1 MTNKDKA
8 LFEILRISLWGG
20 KLTDTIDAESIIDE
34 LTIQAVEGIAAT
46 TIPNLKGELDY
57 RLSRFVRMLYVQN
70 EVVSALSN
78 AGIRVVVLKGTAA
91 GIYYPIPYLRRYG
104 DIDLLVHTYDY
115 NK

>member
-46 TIPNLKGELDY
+46 TIPNLK
-57 RLSRFVRMLYVQN
+57 VI
-70 EVVSALSN
+70 
-78 AGIRVVVLKGTAA
+78 AGILISLGTTRC
-91 GIYYPIPYLRRYG
+91 L
-104 DIDLLVHTYDY
+104 
-115 NK
+115 